1 MKTYDAI
8 IIGFG
13 KGGKTLAVEL
23 AKREWTVAVV
33 ERSEKMYGGTCIN
46 TGCIP
51 TKTLIHQA
59 KAAAMRLELPFD
71 RKKEFYRRAVAVK
84 EEVVSSLRDR
94 NYHNLADRPGIAV
107 YTGVGSFVSPDEVSV
122 EGAEGR
128 QVLKAKYIF
137 IDTGAET
144 VLPPIDGLSAS
155 RFLHTSA
162 SIMELKELPRR
173 LAIVGGGYIGLE
185 FASMYASFGSEVTVF
200 EGGPVLMPRE
210 DRDVADSVRETLEKK
225 GIVFRTGADV
235 LSVRDSG
242 GAAKVSWRQAGE
254 GRVGELEADAV
265 LIAAGRRPATEGLNL
280 EAAGVKVD
288 SRGAVIVDDRL
299 RTSNPNIRA
308 IGDVK
313 GGLQFTYISL
323 DDYRIIRDD
332 LFGAAVR
339 KTGDRNPVAYSVFID
354 PPLSHIGI
362 TEETAR
368 RNNLDVRVNRITV
381 ASIPRM
387 RTIGETDGLLKAVID
402 ARTNRIL
409 GCTLFCPESSE
420 VINTVAVAMKSGR
433 TAAFLRDFVFTH
445 PSVSEALNDLFVV
458 NPPDVS
464 ACLPVLSPITAT
476 FSDVRRPSA
485 GDRFPFRT
493 DRSSVPTF
501 VRVCR
506 SLRDVRIGVY
516 RSIPSEKCLYITVRM
531 CIFMTIDLILESHRA
546 VCVSAARRF
555 SGNVGSKR
563 FAGILRR
570 RIAVD

>member
-242 GAAKVSWRQAGE
+242 GAAKVSWRQTGE

-265 LIAAGRRPATEGLNL
+265 LIAAGRRPATEVLNL

-323 DDYRIIRDD
+323 DDSRIVKSQILGNGERTTDNR
-332 LFGAAVR
+332 GQ
-339 KTGDRNPVAYSVFID
+339 VAFSVFVD
-354 PPLSHIGI
+354 PPFS
-362 TEETAR
+362 
-368 RNNLDVRVNRITV
+368 RVGMSEAEAVESGHKVKVGRLVVGTM
-381 ASIPRM
+381 PRAKLLG
-387 RTIGETDGLLKAVID
+387 RTTGLMKAVVD
-402 ARTNRIL
+402 ADTGLVL
-409 GCTLFCPESSE
+409 GAQLFCSESQE
-420 VINTVAVAMKSGR
+420 LINMIKIAMDAGLPYTV
-433 TAAFLRDFVFTH
+433 LRDGIYTH
-445 PSVSEALNDLFVV
+445 PTMSEGMNDLF
-458 NPPDVS
+458 
-464 ACLPVLSPITAT
+464 AI
-476 FSDVRRPSA
+476 
-485 GDRFPFRT
+485 
-493 DRSSVPTF
+493 
-501 VRVCR
+501 
-506 SLRDVRIGVY
+506 
-516 RSIPSEKCLYITVRM
+516 
-531 CIFMTIDLILESHRA
+531 
-546 VCVSAARRF
+546 
-555 SGNVGSKR
+555 
-563 FAGILRR
+563 
-570 RIAVD
+570 

>member
-1 MKTYDAI
+1 MAMKTFDAI

-51 TKTLIHQA
+51 TKTPIHRA
-59 KAAAMRLELPFD
+59 KIAAMYPELPFD
-71 RKKEFYRRAVAVK
+71 RKKEVYRRAVAVK

-94 NYHNLADRPGIAV
+94 NYHNLADRPGITV

-122 EGAEGR
+122 ESAEGT

-155 RFLHTSA
+155 A
-162 SIMELKELPRR
+162 PIMELEELPRR

-235 LSVRDSG
+235 LSVHDSG
-242 GAAKVSWRQAGE
+242 GAAKVSWRQTGE
-254 GRVGELEADAV
+254 SRVLELEADAV
-265 LIAAGRRPATEGLNL
+265 LVATGRRPETDGLNL

-288 SRGAVIVDDRL
+288 SRGAVVVDDRL

-308 IGDVK
+308 VGDVK

-339 KTGDRNPVAYSVFID
+339 KTGDRDPVAYSVFID

-368 RNNLDVRVNRITV
+368 RNNLDVRVNRIAV

-445 PSVSEALNDLFVV
+445 PSVSEALNDLFV
-458 NPPDVS
+458 
-464 ACLPVLSPITAT
+464 
-476 FSDVRRPSA
+476 
-485 GDRFPFRT
+485 
-493 DRSSVPTF
+493 
-501 VRVCR
+501 
-506 SLRDVRIGVY
+506 
-516 RSIPSEKCLYITVRM
+516 
-531 CIFMTIDLILESHRA
+531 
-546 VCVSAARRF
+546 
-555 SGNVGSKR
+555 
-563 FAGILRR
+563 
-570 RIAVD
+570 

>member
-59 KAAAMRLELPFD
+59 KAAAMRFELPFDRKKEFYRRAVAVKEEVVSSLRDRNYHNLADRPGIAVYTGVGSFVSPDEVSVEGAEGRQVLKAKYIFIDTGAETVLPPIDGLSASRFLHTSASIMELKELPRRLAKAAAMRFELPFD

-368 RNNLDVRVNRITV
+368 RNNLDVRVNRIAV

-445 PSVSEALNDLFVV
+445 PSVSEALNDLFV
-458 NPPDVS
+458 
-464 ACLPVLSPITAT
+464 
-476 FSDVRRPSA
+476 
-485 GDRFPFRT
+485 
-493 DRSSVPTF
+493 
-501 VRVCR
+501 
-506 SLRDVRIGVY
+506 
-516 RSIPSEKCLYITVRM
+516 
-531 CIFMTIDLILESHRA
+531 
-546 VCVSAARRF
+546 
-555 SGNVGSKR
+555 
-563 FAGILRR
+563 
-570 RIAVD
+570 

>member
-94 NYHNLADRPGIAV
+94 NYHNLADRPGITV

-162 SIMELKELPRR
+162 SIMEMKELPRR

-313 GGLQFTYISL
+313 GGTPVHLHFAGRL
-323 DDYRIIRDD
+323 PDYPGRPVRRGGAENRRPQSGGLLRIHRPAVVAHRHYRRDGPAEQPGCPGQPDSRRFDSPDADHRRDGRPVESGDRRPHEPDSGMYAVLSRIERGHQYGRRGDEIRTHCRFSSRFRFHAPERQRSAERPVR
-332 LFGAAVR
+332 LKSAGRFGLPAGSESDNRNVFRCEAAVR
-339 KTGDRNPVAYSVFID
+339 RRSLPFSYGPVFRPDLRSRMPFAAGCANRGISEH
-354 PPLSHIGI
+354 SIGK
-362 TEETAR
+362 
-368 RNNLDVRVNRITV
+368 
-381 ASIPRM
+381 M
-387 RTIGETDGLLKAVID
+387 
-402 ARTNRIL
+402 
-409 GCTLFCPESSE
+409 
-420 VINTVAVAMKSGR
+420 
-433 TAAFLRDFVFTH
+433 FVYYR
-445 PSVSEALNDLFVV
+445 
-458 NPPDVS
+458 
-464 ACLPVLSPITAT
+464 
-476 FSDVRRPSA
+476 SDVYFY
-485 GDRFPFRT
+485 D
-493 DRSSVPTF
+493 D
-501 VRVCR
+501 
-506 SLRDVRIGVY
+506 
-516 RSIPSEKCLYITVRM
+516 
-531 CIFMTIDLILESHRA
+531 
-546 VCVSAARRF
+546 
-555 SGNVGSKR
+555 
-563 FAGILRR
+563 
-570 RIAVD
+570 

>member
-59 KAAAMRLELPFD
+59 KAAAMRPELPFD

-107 YTGVGSFVSPDEVSV
+107 YTGTGSFVSPDEVSV

-144 VLPPIDGLSAS
+144 VLPSIDGASAS
-155 RFLHTSA
+155 RFVYTSA
-162 SIMELKELPRR
+162 SIMELEELPRR

-200 EGGPVLMPRE
+200 EGGTELMPRE
-210 DRDVADSVRETLEKK
+210 DRDVADSVREALEKK
-225 GIVFRTGADV
+225 GIVFRTGADI
-235 LSVRDSG
+235 LSVRDFDG
-242 GAAKVSWRQAGE
+242 TAKISWRQAGE
-254 GRVGELEADAV
+254 GRVGEQEADAV
-265 LIAAGRRPATEGLNL
+265 LIAAGRRPTTEGLNL

-288 SRGAVIVDDRL
+288 SRGAIVVDDRL

-332 LFGAAVR
+332 LFGMAVR
-339 KTGDRNPVAYSVFID
+339 KTGDRDPVAYSVFID
-354 PPLSHIGI
+354 PPLSRIGL

-368 RNNLDVRVNRITV
+368 RSGLDVRVNRIAV
-381 ASIPRM
+381 ASLPRL

-409 GCTLFCPESSE
+409 GCALFCSESSE

-445 PSVSEALNDLFVV
+445 PSVSEALNDLFV
-458 NPPDVS
+458 
-464 ACLPVLSPITAT
+464 
-476 FSDVRRPSA
+476 
-485 GDRFPFRT
+485 
-493 DRSSVPTF
+493 
-501 VRVCR
+501 
-506 SLRDVRIGVY
+506 
-516 RSIPSEKCLYITVRM
+516 
-531 CIFMTIDLILESHRA
+531 
-546 VCVSAARRF
+546 
-555 SGNVGSKR
+555 
-563 FAGILRR
+563 
-570 RIAVD
+570 